1 LLSTLVAPLLRR
13 SSQQGCINLT
23 DFNPCTENRFKQY
36 ETYSA
41 SHASAAR
48 EALPQQGGGSRCS
61 LISCLGPGSFASCA
75 ALPTFFAFHGGFGD
89 RFSPAPGVPG
99 LSGSGSLF
107 LLMLMASTSEDCIGL
122 LQKAT
127 LRICTPPPPP
137 PSPLSP
143 SFTQYL
149 PCSHGRTAL
158 QWAIHCNQAELAAY
172 LLSIGTLQ

>member
-1 LLSTLVAPLLRR
+1 MYPPPSPPLPPITIFHSVSALQPWQNCTPMGHPLQPSRV
-13 SSQQGCINLT
+13 GCIPAQHWHPAMT
-23 DFNPCTENRFKQY
+23 RCP
-36 ETYSA
+36 YS
-41 SHASAAR
+41 
-48 EALPQQGGGSRCS
+48 G
-61 LISCLGPGSFASCA
+61 FACA